1 MIVFS
6 GQCSFSQVN
15 KQKQDSIKIQN
26 AIQKFSEKGK
36 PAKFFRR
43 VLFEPAAKQYIKK
56 NSYHKSIN
64 FNYAPF
70 EGKIIRKITLA
81 TLDPFGYSEID
92 STKVTNN
99 NLNKLGNTLHYRTRK
114 ITIKN
119 LLLIKTNQPLDS
131 LLLKE
136 SERLIRSQK
145 YIRAVSTTINLVSE
159 SSDSVDVYMR
169 VLDSWSLIPSFSTS
183 TSKSMFK
190 LTDSNFLGL
199 GHEFSNTVNS
209 RYEDNKTTYS
219 MSYSIPN
226 VVQKSIKTAINYQ
239 KDFEDNDIKSINI
252 ERPFFSAYSH
262 WAGGIYFDE
271 QFKKE
276 VMIRDNLIFESQNIK
291 YNSQDYWVGKSF
303 PLFNGI
309 TEYFRT
315 TNMFVNARFF
325 NKKYTE
331 QPDIAFDSLQIIS
344 SEKLYLASVG
354 FASRKY
360 TQDKFL
366 FNFNVTED
374 IASGFLYAFTAG
386 YQVKNNIGRY
396 YFGAKIAIGK
406 FFTFGYLSTSID
418 YGTYFKEK
426 TSEQS
431 ALNLNLV
438 YFTNLIETNRWKF
451 RQFIKPQVVLGYNR
465 IASNRDKLNLGGASG
480 IQGFD
485 NSSLFGTKKIVVNFQ
500 TQGYSPWNNFG
511 FRFNPY
517 FNCSLGMLSS
527 SSNNFSKSKLYSQI
541 GIGFIMSN
549 DYLVF
554 NSIQFSFS
562 YYPSIPNDG
571 SNVFK
576 TNSFK
581 TYDFLLPNYEIT
593 KPLLVS
599 YQ

>member
-1 MIVFS
+1 MIVFDC
-6 GQCSFSQVN
+6 QCSFSQVN
-15 KQKQDSIKIQN
+15 QQKQDSIKIQN
-26 AIQKFSEKGK
+26 AIEKFSEKGK
-36 PAKFFRR
+36 PAKLLQR

-64 FNYAPF
+64 FNYAAF
-70 EGKIIRKITLA
+70 EGKIIRKITIT

-92 STKVTNN
+92 STKVTIN
-99 NLNKLGNTLHYRTRK
+99 NLNKLGNTLHYKTRK

-159 SSDSVDVYMR
+159 SSDYVDVYIR

-190 LTDSNFLGL
+190 LTDRNFLGL
-199 GHEFSNTVNS
+199 GHECSNTVNS
-209 RYEDNKTTYS
+209 RFEDNKTTYS
-219 MSYSIPN
+219 ISYSIPN
-226 VVQKSIKTAINYQ
+226 VLQKSIKTAINYQ

-276 VMIRDNLIFESQNIK
+276 VMSNDNLIFKSQNIK

-315 TNMFVNARFF
+315 TNIFVNARFF

-331 QPDIAFDSLQIIS
+331 QPDIAFDSLQIFS

-374 IASGFLYAFTAG
+374 IASGFLYAFTGG

-426 TSEQS
+426 TTEQS

-451 RQFIKPQVVLGYNR
+451 RQFYYILKLLG
-465 IASNRDKLNLGGASG
+465 
-480 IQGFD
+480 
-485 NSSLFGTKKIVVNFQ
+485 V
-500 TQGYSPWNNFG
+500 
-511 FRFNPY
+511 
-517 FNCSLGMLSS
+517 
-527 SSNNFSKSKLYSQI
+527 
-541 GIGFIMSN
+541 
-549 DYLVF
+549 
-554 NSIQFSFS
+554 
-562 YYPSIPNDG
+562 
-571 SNVFK
+571 
-576 TNSFK
+576 
-581 TYDFLLPNYEIT
+581 
-593 KPLLVS
+593 
-599 YQ
+599 